1 MTVIDIFLLVLNKYF
16 LSCLCCRNKLV
27 QQVDPVVAENQL
39 SDCKYNINKK
49 NFQPFLFPH
58 FCNKETIMKTKRSN
72 FSTSLFESVGYGFAP
87 MESISQSRIPKDQ
100 TSD

>member
-49 NFQPFLFPH
+49 CSTISVSTFLQQRNH
-58 FCNKETIMKTKRSN
+58 YEDKKI
-72 FSTSLFESVGYGFAP
+72 
-87 MESISQSRIPKDQ
+87 
-100 TSD
+100 